1 MKRQQGMTLIGAI
14 FILVIV
20 ALIGQYLVNVTSTQR
35 QTGLLAIQSARAYQA
50 ANAGL
55 EWGIAEVVLNN
66 NCPASTALSLP
77 NSNFTVTVTCNTNG
91 TFTENVSTTNIFL
104 IQSQSE
110 YGSFG
115 SPDYVARNLEVK
127 ILR

>member
-35 QTGLLAIQSARAYQA
+35 QTGLLAIQSAHAYQA

-55 EWGIAEVVLNN
+55 EWGIAQVVNSN
-66 NCPASTALSLP
+66 NCPASTAITLP
-77 NSNFTVTVTCNTNG
+77 NSNFTVTVTCTANG
-91 TFTENVSTTNIFL
+91 SFTENVSLTNIFL
-104 IQSQSE
+104 IESQSQ
-110 YGSFG
+110 YGTFG
-115 SPDYVARNLEVK
+115 NPDYVSRHLEVK
-127 ILR
+127 VLN